1 MRLLLNILTIVAS
14 LFMIGAFNA
23 EAQTRSVCD
32 VLDHLSE
39 LNGQEVRIRGIWF
52 NGDSAEFLWSA
63 PDCDHPVIRDGWI
76 WGNTISVGPD
86 DMHHFINVEKE
97 IEKLTHGRGPLKII
111 VTLTGRLETK
121 EHFKFDRGPGVP
133 RGYGYSAAGMVFTK
147 AEDLEVVPYSQADIE
162 QYEKMTRSP
171 LPVRIKK
178 KKPKK

>member
-39 LNGQEVRIRGIWF
+39 FNGKEVRIRGIWF
-52 NGDSAEFLWSA
+52 RGDSAEFLWSTA
-63 PDCDHPVIRDGWI
+63 DCDHPVIRDGWI
-76 WGNTISVGPD
+76 WPNTINVGPD

-97 IEKLTHGRGPLKII
+97 IERLAQGRSPLKII

-121 EHFKFDRGPGVP
+121 EHFKFDRGPGLP
-133 RGYGYSAAGMVFTK
+133 QGYGDSVAGLLFTK
-147 AEDLEVVPYSQADIE
+147 AEDLELVPYSQADIE
-162 QYEKMTRSP
+162 QYEKMIRSAW
-171 LPVRIKK
+171 PVRIDK